1 MTIVIEKNND
11 AAGFSAKVKGSS
23 GVNIDLCL
31 QCKRCSSGCPVA
43 AYTESS
49 PSEIIRKIQL
59 GAEKDVLNS
68 DFIWNC
74 ASCATCF
81 SRCPMKINMPDVV
94 DSLRSMATEKNASKP
109 RGNMPLMNSMLL
121 ETMKRFGRTYDLG
134 AMVIY
139 KAGTLSFLKDT
150 AKFPMLLFKRKIAL
164 TPPRGADKKIVKQIF
179 ERSLKAGRR

>member
-1 MTIVIEKNND
+1 MAIVIAKNKNTTVFP
-11 AAGFSAKVKGSS
+11 ASVKERS

-31 QCKRCSSGCPVA
+31 QCRRCSSGCPVA

-59 GAEKDVLNS
+59 GAEKEVLGS

-81 SRCPMKINMPDVV
+81 SRCPMKINMAGVV
-94 DSLRSMATEKNASKP
+94 DTLRAMATEKRAP
-109 RGNMPLMNSMLL
+109 RPAGNMPLMNSLL
-121 ETMKRFGRTYDLG
+121 LGTMKRFGRTYDLG
-134 AMVIY
+134 AMAMY

-164 TPPRGADKKIVKQIF
+164 MPPRKADKRTVKQIF
-179 ERSLKAGRR
+179 NRSLNAGGK